1 MSFLMFHPKNLGFM
15 KISEIQNFCNVN
27 SKVPATFQPSKLIL
41 YHCSSIDNPKASII
55 LQKTNIKKI
64 RPLPPPSPQ
73 ANNSRNQSCVPLKI
87 MWLLKSPVDQNSIM
101 INHKPNGNFRSH
113 IILEVTQ
120 EELLA
125 LLPPKKEK
133 LLSYSVWG

>member
-1 MSFLMFHPKNLGFM
+1 
-15 KISEIQNFCNVN
+15 
-27 SKVPATFQPSKLIL
+27 
-41 YHCSSIDNPKASII
+41 
-55 LQKTNIKKI
+55 
-64 RPLPPPSPQ
+64 
-73 ANNSRNQSCVPLKI
+73 